1 MNTTS
6 DSQCDLKLISFFHT
20 IQDAHLWTLTAINKT
35 FNIDK
40 QVQNFCMA
48 NIAFKGFLIPFTLV
62 DAGIVWDHQLYIFQ
76 SLEVTI
82 FFFIPQF
89 PRVTSYFFTHR
100 IKIFQTS
107 IQTTKKWHSRPLW
120 SYISTFLG
128 SLLATYC
135 VCCLEWPNN
144 LLTILS
150 FRFQA
155 KTSSVI
161 FCSLNSFPPMCE
173 WYLLK
178 LTITVFLQVLPSRL
192 HLWLHS

>member
-1 MNTTS
+1 MNSNHYQRNLQYRWTS
-6 DSQCDLKLISFFHT
+6 SEPLHGKHCLQRIFNSFHSCRRRNY
-20 IQDAHLWTLTAINKT
+20 LRPSTLY
-35 FNIDK
+35 FS
-40 QVQNFCMA
+40 
-48 NIAFKGFLIPFTLV
+48 IARGHNNCI
-62 DAGIVWDHQLYIFQ
+62 
-76 SLEVTI
+76 
-82 FFFIPQF
+82 IPQLPWVISCF
-89 PRVTSYFFTHR
+89 STHR

-135 VCCLEWPNN
+135 VYCSEWPNN
-144 LLTILS
+144 LLTTLS

-161 FCSLNSFPPMCE
+161 ICSLISFPPMCE

-178 LTITVFLQVLPSRL
+178 LTITFLQGLPSRL
-192 HLWLHS
+192 QLWLHS